1 VELLEA
7 RKRLVVVV
15 KLEATHGNSTCVD
28 RLGNNLKLLSLFS

>member
-28 RLGNNLKLLSLFS
+28 RLVPSTMETSYL